1 MESSVKPAPVPG
13 KPAVPEESVQ
23 ELYEDAPCGYLSLLP
38 NGTIIRANR
47 TFLRWTG
54 YPPEKL
60 LSGVRLQDLL
70 PVSGKVFYETH
81 YAPLLRM
88 QGFIRE
94 MALDLVCANSQL
106 LPVLVN
112 ATEQRDG
119 AGAPVIVRT
128 AIYDA
133 TERRRYERELLAARR
148 RLEQLAAVVQ
158 ASGDA
163 IVLTSPEGVVLS
175 WNLGAER
182 LFGFT
187 ADEARGKPIRTLILP
202 PAQEGEYTRAVDQVR
217 DGGEA
222 QFETILSDRH
232 GRLIDVSLSL
242 TPHIEA
248 PGELV
253 AISSIIRDMTERR
266 QVERQMRLAEKLQS
280 VGTLAGGVAHEVNN
294 QMTVVLGFGHFV
306 LTALGPEHPQSADV
320 QNMVDAAERAAR
332 ISQQLLAFSRQQL
345 ILPEDLILE
354 ELVEQ
359 LAPALRQVLGDEHAL
374 LTDSDGSQAR
384 VSADPAQI
392 ERILLHLARNAR
404 AAMQGPGKLQ
414 IMVEKAPL
422 TASDARRH
430 PDDQIE
436 PGPYVRSR
444 CRTRVRNDRGDAQPC
459 VRAVLHH
466 SSVRRSHGIWGSPP
480 SMESSSSTEVTSG
493 PPASRGRGRPFE
505 CTFRSCRASLVSP
518 VDE

>member
-1 MESSVKPAPVPG
+1 MNSTLKLSAELEKPAI
-13 KPAVPEESVQ
+13 PEESDH

-38 NGTIIRANR
+38 DGTVLRANR
-47 TFLRWTG
+47 TFLRLTG
-54 YPPEKL
+54 YTSEQL
-60 LSGVRLQDLL
+60 FSGTRLQDLL
-70 PVSGKVFYETH
+70 TVPAKVFYETH

-94 MALDLVCANSQL
+94 MALDLVCVNNQV

-112 ATEQRDG
+112 ATEQRDA
-119 AGAPVIVRT
+119 AGVPLVVRT
-128 AIYDA
+128 AISDA

-163 IVLTSPEGVVLS
+163 IVLTSPEGIVLA
-175 WNLGAER
+175 WNPGAER

-187 ADEARGKPIRTLILP
+187 ADEARGESIRTLVLP
-202 PAQEGEYTRAVDQVR
+202 PDRADDYTRAVDQVR
-217 DGGEA
+217 ASGEA
-222 QFETILSDRH
+222 RFETTLSDRH

-266 QVERQMRLAEKLQS
+266 QVERQMRQAEKLQS

-306 LTALGPEHPQSADV
+306 LGALGPDHPQANDV
-320 QNMVDAAERAAR
+320 QNMVAAANRAAR

-345 ILPEDLILE
+345 ITPQEFVLAEFVE
-354 ELVEQ
+354 E
-359 LAPALRQVLGDEHAL
+359 LAPALREMLGEAHTL
-374 LTDSDGSQAR
+374 LTGSDFSQTR

-392 ERILLHLARNAR
+392 ERILFQLAKNAR
-404 AAMQGPGKLQ
+404 TAMQTPGELR
-414 IMVEKAPL
+414 IMVERVAL
-422 TASDARRH
+422 TEEDAQRH
-430 PDDQIE
+430 PADQIE
-436 PGPYVRSR
+436 PGSYVRLTVTDTGSGMDEETLSR
-444 CRTRVRNDRGDAQPC
+444 AFEPFFT
-459 VRAVLHH
+459 
-466 SSVRRSHGIWGSPP
+466 
-480 SMESSSSTEVTSG
+480 T
-493 PPASRGRGRPFE
+493 RPFGE
-505 CTFRSCRASLVSP
+505 ATGLGLPTVYGVVKQHGGHIWATSKPGEGTTIRVYLPALVENR
-518 VDE
+518 VY

>member
-1 MESSVKPAPVPG
+1 MDSALKVSAGPQKA
-13 KPAVPEESVQ
+13 AIPEESAE

-38 NGTIIRANR
+38 DGAIVRANR

-54 YPPEKL
+54 YSSEDL
-60 LSGVRLQDLL
+60 VSGTRLQDLL
-70 PVSGKVFYETH
+70 SVPAKVFYETH

-94 MALDLVCANSQL
+94 MALDLVCANKQV

-112 ATEQRDG
+112 ATEHRDH
-119 AGAPVIVRT
+119 AGVPLVIRT

-163 IVLTSPEGVVLS
+163 IVLTSPEGVVLA
-175 WNLGAER
+175 WNPGAER

-187 ADEARGKPIRTLILP
+187 AEEARGESIGSLVLP
-202 PAQEGEYTRAVDQVR
+202 PGRERDYARAVDQVR
-217 DGGEA
+217 TSGEA
-222 QFETILSDRH
+222 QFETVLSDRH
-232 GRLIDVSLSL
+232 GRLVDVSLRL

-253 AISSIIRDMTERR
+253 AVSSIIRDMTERR
-266 QVERQMRLAEKLQS
+266 QVESQMRQAEKLQS

-306 LTALGPEHPQSADV
+306 LEALGPEHPQAADV
-320 QNMVDAAERAAR
+320 SNMVAAANRAAR

-345 ILPEDLILE
+345 IAPEEFVLSD
-354 ELVEQ
+354 LVER
-359 LAPALRQVLGDEHAL
+359 LAPALRAALGEEHVL
-374 LTDSDGSQAR
+374 LTGSDLSHAR

-392 ERILLHLARNAR
+392 ERILFQLTRNAR
-404 AAMQGPGKLQ
+404 AALLAPGQLRM
-414 IMVEKAPL
+414 MVERVEL
-422 TASDARRH
+422 TKDDARRL
-430 PDDQIE
+430 PADQIE
-436 PGPYVRSR
+436 PGSYVRLTVADTGSGMDEETLSR
-444 CRTRVRNDRGDAQPC
+444 AFEPFYT
-459 VRAVLHH
+459 
-466 SSVRRSHGIWGSPP
+466 
-480 SMESSSSTEVTSG
+480 T
-493 PPASRGRGRPFE
+493 RPFGE
-505 CTFRSCRASLVSP
+505 ATGLGLPTVYGLVKQHGGHIWATSKP
-518 VDE
+518 GQGTTIRVYLPALVESRVY